1 MPEASSLAVLLAAA
15 PGPSAPTLKILE
27 ERQSVSKP
35 RRKLKGRPIFDD
47 RGNAVWKFAGE
58 GEREVQTESVQA
70 LAEGLSLEGS
80 SQKTDPDPYNQALA
94 QGKAKTRGRSLDD
107 MRRLDAEMKREHEEH
122 VRKLRS
128 GTLKPQ
134 APGPGSVRRLRLRL
148 RFDDRE
154 LLLDERRPS
163 VLIGRGDDNDV
174 VVKSERASRLHASI
188 EISGNEFILN
198 DVSANGSFIQS
209 ADGEVVRIHRT
220 RSQLVGHGMIGF
232 GRRPKRGSA
241 HTIQF
246 TCEDV

>member
-1 MPEASSLAVLLAAA
+1 
-15 PGPSAPTLKILE
+15 
-27 ERQSVSKP
+27 VSKP
-35 RRKLKGRPIFDD
+35 RRKLKGRPTFDD

-94 QGKAKTRGRSLDD
+94 QGKEKTRGRSLDD
-107 MRRLDAEMKREHEEH
+107 MRRLSAEMKREHEEH

-134 APGPGSVRRLRLRL
+134 AHSRGSVRRLRL

-154 LLLDERRPS
+154 LLVDERRPS

-174 VVKSERASRLHASI
+174 VVKGERASRLHASI
-188 EISGNEFILN
+188 EISGNKFILN

-220 RSQLVGHGMIGF
+220 RSQLNGHGMIGF
-232 GRRPKRGSA
+232 GGRPKRGSP